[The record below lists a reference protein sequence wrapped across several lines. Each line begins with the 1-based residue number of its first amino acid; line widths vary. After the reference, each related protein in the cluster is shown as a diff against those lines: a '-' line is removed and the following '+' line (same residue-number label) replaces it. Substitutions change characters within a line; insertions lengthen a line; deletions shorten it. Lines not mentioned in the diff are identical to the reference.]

1 MPQSFTLEKNS
12 NIVILT
18 GAGISQESGLET
30 FRDPD
35 GIWSKVRVEDVA
47 TPEAFKKNPDY
58 VHSFYNMRRARH
70 LIAAANP
77 NDAHMALARLETQW
91 PGQVTVITQNVDSLH
106 ESGGTQNLIHM
117 HGVHSKARCDLC
129 QHAVP
134 WEGDISTTTICEG
147 CGDVGGMRPHVVWF
161 GETPLE
167 LGRIQAV
174 LVACDLFVSIGTSGN
189 VYPAA
194 GFISVV
200 QQIGRAHTVELNLEP
215 SLGAALFSEGRY
227 GPATEVVPSYVDEVL
242 ATL

>member
-1 MPQSFTLEKNS
+1 
-12 NIVILT
+12 
-18 GAGISQESGLET
+18 
-30 FRDPD
+30 
-35 GIWSKVRVEDVA
+35 
-47 TPEAFKKNPDY
+47 
-58 VHSFYNMRRARH
+58 
-70 LIAAANP
+70 
-77 NDAHMALARLETQW
+77 
-91 PGQVTVITQNVDSLH
+91 
-106 ESGGTQNLIHM
+106 M
-117 HGVHSKARCDLC
+117 HGVHSKARCDHC
-129 QHAVP
+129 QHAVL
-134 WEGDISTTTICEG
+134 WEGDMSTATVCEG